1 MKTTKKSL
9 IALIA
14 PLVILLLSISFNSC
28 SDDKEEDPIPP
39 YTCSTCVDTPDALPE
54 NDNSAK
60 GVYKGIEV
68 GSSGTLS
75 IDIQNGSNT
84 ITGYMTLDGLSA
96 TLTSNVSYVDG
107 QPYIAPFTGTYDGNP
122 VTITFSV
129 AAGGGVPTVISS
141 DIPGHPDAV
150 FTIYKET
157 STSLIEAFEG
167 AYSISGGESGTFN
180 ILLSRAFN
188 LWGGIAKDDATGSM
202 PEDIG
207 GTINGNNQLVE
218 SENGRVVGNLSGDV
232 ISGQFTDGD
241 NETVTING
249 HRTL

>member
-9 IALIA
+9 IALIV
-14 PLVILLLSISFNSC
+14 PLVILFLSISFHSC

-39 YTCSTCVDTPDALPE
+39 YTCSTCVNTPDALPE

-75 IDIQNGSNT
+75 IDIQNGSST
-84 ITGYMTLDGLSA
+84 ITGYMTLDGLST

-150 FTIYKET
+150 FTLYKET

-167 AYSISGGESGTFN
+167 TYSISGGETGTFN
-180 ILLSRAFN
+180 ILLARGLN
-188 LWGGIAKDDATGSM
+188 LWGGIAKDDAAGSM
-202 PEDIG
+202 PEDID
-207 GTINGNNQLVE
+207 GTINANNQLVE
-218 SENGRVVGNLSGDV
+218 SDNGRVVGNLSGDV
-232 ISGQFTDGD
+232 ISGQFTSGD
-241 NETVTING
+241 NETVTITG